1 MVLRKGK
8 KKTKLATK
16 KITTTIVTKC
26 NATMKNHQSKRL
38 E

>member
-8 KKTKLATK
+8 KKTKLATE
-16 KITTTIVTKC
+16 KITTTIVIKC
-26 NATMKNHQSKRL
+26 SATMKNRQSKRL